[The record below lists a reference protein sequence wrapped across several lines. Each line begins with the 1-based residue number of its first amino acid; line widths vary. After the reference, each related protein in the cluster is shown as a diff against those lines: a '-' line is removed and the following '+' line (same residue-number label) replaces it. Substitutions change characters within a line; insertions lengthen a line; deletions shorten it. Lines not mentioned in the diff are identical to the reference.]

1 MKKKTATSLELELR
15 FALTNAYQRLARAG
29 LNSGSS
35 GNISC
40 RFNDGVLISPT
51 GADGD
56 TISAQAMV
64 SITLDGQVLGLGN
77 PSSEWAMH
85 TEIYRRYPNANA
97 IVHTH
102 ADSCVALAC
111 QRRSIPAF
119 HYMIAA
125 FGGDDVPCAEYA
137 TFGTQELAHAAADA
151 LNNRSACLLSN
162 HGMICHGPTIDKA
175 LANAT
180 RLETLAKQYWMSLQG
195 GGSPTVLDSAEMLRV
210 RDRYRSYGTT
220 RLSQLA
226 STS

>member
-1 MKKKTATSLELELR
+1 MKPKTATSLEFELR
-15 FALTNAYQRLARAG
+15 VALTNAYQQLARSG
-29 LNSGSS
+29 LNSGSA

-40 RFNDGVLISPT
+40 RFDDGALISPT

-64 SITLDGQVLGLGN
+64 SITLDGQLRGPGV

-85 TEIYRRYPNANA
+85 AEIFRRYPNANA

-125 FGGDDVPCAEYA
+125 FGGDHVPCAEYA

-180 RLETLAKQYWMSLQG
+180 RLETLARQYWMSLQG
-195 GGSPTVLDSAEMLRV
+195 GGSPTVLDSAEMSRV
-210 RDRYRSYGTT
+210 RDRYRGYGFA
-220 RLSQLA
+220 RPSQVA
-226 STS
+226 STN